1 MPADSFPFPMFS
13 GLMVPQHYKQIGS
26 ALWLFAWCI
35 SSTTV
40 EVEDDGIVWGIVLGG
55 KPMKL
60 SEIGENFG
68 VNDKTVSRWISDL
81 QDHGYLHITRAP
93 RGLIIKVKNSKKGI
107 LKRSDKNVPSLKCDQ
122 TIMSDHGKSDQTGM
136 SDQNDRDQTYLSV
149 HGDGDQTYLSVR
161 FDDDQTEMS
170 DHGPDMGSDQ
180 TKMSD
185 AKDITI
191 TTTILEKEWW
201 EEEPNQEP
209 STDGMIA
216 ILDAY
221 CKMHSKL
228 DIHVSPAER
237 QAMGQMVAGG
247 IPISFTIQTM
257 ATMFK
262 AKQTRQGKRF
272 EPAKSFTYY
281 VSGINEAW
289 ENTQAVSE
297 PDAKPETKRKVKAAQ
312 SEPPRKT
319 KQQQEMEDLQRRM
332 KEAEDLEKSASDTTP
347 DRTQTGVYAPDRH
360 QRPGSYPALRSAERL
375 PV

>member
-93 RGLIIKVKNSKKGI
+93 RGLIIKVKNSKKGL

-122 TIMSDHGKSDQTGM
+122 TIMSDQD
-136 SDQNDRDQTYLSV
+136 DRDQTYLSV
-149 HGDGDQTYLSVR
+149 HGDGDQTYLSVH
-161 FDDDQTEMS
+161 FDGDQTEMS
-170 DHGPDMGSDQ
+170 DHRPGLGSDQ

-185 AKDITI
+185 AKDIT
-191 TTTILEKEWW
+191 TTTTTTTTLEKEWW

-209 STDGMIA
+209 SADGMIS

-228 DIHVSPAER
+228 DIHVSSAER

-247 IPISFTIQTM
+247 ISVPFTIQTM

-262 AKQTRQGKRF
+262 AKKTRQGKRF

-281 VSGINEAW
+281 VSGIKEAW
-289 ENTQAVSE
+289 ENSQAVSE
-297 PDAKPETKRKVKAAQ
+297 PEVKPETKRKAKAAP

-319 KQQQEMEDLQRRM
+319 KQQQELEELKRRA
-332 KEAEDLEKSASDTTP
+332 KEERELEEST
-347 DRTQTGVYAPDRH
+347 
-360 QRPGSYPALRSAERL
+360 SY
-375 PV
+375 